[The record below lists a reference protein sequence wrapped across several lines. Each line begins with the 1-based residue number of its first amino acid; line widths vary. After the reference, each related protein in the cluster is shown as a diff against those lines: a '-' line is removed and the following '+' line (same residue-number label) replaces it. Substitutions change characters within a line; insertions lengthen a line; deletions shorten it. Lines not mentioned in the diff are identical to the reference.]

1 MSELGPIIRALTRPG
16 GRQDEAFAFELL
28 SSHVARTLNAAF
40 LILLQGPSHPA
51 YAAANDHLE
60 AAKRDPDWG
69 EAARFYVEGAALVA
83 KEIAE
88 ARRGDPG
95 LARRLDRLS
104 GWVAEP
110 RNLADRRTTAEEF
123 WAVFFPEAAGIEAD
137 RPGRLEALRCR
148 RRISVTC
155 PNPSPLADP
164 ARELLFTSNV
174 LLTVPP
180 AGADLD
186 ALPLGEDTKRT
197 LREALREPQLFWY
210 DHPIPVGVR
219 PENNEILHGLG
230 GLEEAF
236 RFERERGRMGPGA
249 KPVCLLS
256 VSVTHAGL
264 RDLARSYIRAEIA
277 SRGGLGSMDLFAFTE
292 ADVRRLVA
300 EVLAPA
306 QARLLGG
313 PPAERELGVFG
324 VDGEYGR
331 HYSFLKAVAGL
342 WSVLVDRGVRATFKI
357 DLDQVFPER
366 ELVAETG
373 RSAFEHF
380 LTPLWGAL
388 GRDARGRPVELG
400 MIAGALVDARDISQT
415 LYSPDVRY
423 PDRDPSY
430 DEFFFCSAM
439 PQALSTAAEMM
450 ARYGRDGPDGRT
462 ACLERVH
469 VTGGTNGILVDSL
482 RRHRPFTPSFVGRAE
497 DQAYI
502 LSALGGDGT
511 RLAYLHQDGLFMR
524 HDKDVFA
531 REAVAAARLGKLI
544 GDYVRVLY
552 FSAYARVVAKD
563 VRELKDRIDPF
574 TGCFVSVL
582 PATVV
587 HLRFA
592 LKAASLFAAGDD
604 AAAARFVREGA
615 SRLRKALAFACGEES
630 ALRRTYLEER
640 AGWDLF
646 YGTLAALESALDRED
661 PFALDLR
668 KKARAIVEECRIP
681 TERRS

>member
-1 MSELGPIIRALTRPG
+1 MSELGPIIQALTRPG
-16 GRQDEAFAFELL
+16 GREEPAFAFDPV
-28 SSHVARTLNAAF
+28 SGGAAQSLNAAF
-40 LILLQGPSHPA
+40 LILLQGPSHP
-51 YAAANDHLE
+51 DHARAGEYLE
-60 AAKRDPDWG
+60 AARGSPDWD
-69 EAARFYVEGAALVA
+69 EAACFYLEGTAHIAE
-83 KEIAE
+83 EIAE
-88 ARRGDPG
+88 ARRDDPG
-95 LARRLDRLS
+95 FAHRLESLTVWAAD
-104 GWVAEP
+104 P
-110 RNLADRRTTAEEF
+110 RNLTDGRKAAEAF
-123 WAVFFPEAAGIEAD
+123 WAVFFPEALGILSD
-137 RPGRLEALRCR
+137 RTGRLQALRAR
-148 RRISVTC
+148 RRVSIDR

-164 ARELLFTSNV
+164 ARELLFTANA
-174 LLTVPP
+174 LLTAPSEASDRGSP
-180 AGADLD
+180 GIDEDLMRAARAAG
-186 ALPLGEDTKRT
+186 
-197 LREALREPQLFWY
+197 REPQLFWY
-210 DHPIPVGVR
+210 DHPIPLGGR

-236 RFERERGRMGPGA
+236 RFERERGRIDPGER
-249 KPVCLLS
+249 PVCLLS

-264 RDLARSYIRAEIA
+264 HHLARRYIREEIGR
-277 SRGGLGSMDLFAFTE
+277 RGGLSSLDLFAFTE
-292 ADVRRLVA
+292 TDTRRIVAD
-300 EVLAPA
+300 VLAPA
-306 QARLLGG
+306 RARYLSS
-313 PPAERELGVFG
+313 PPAEKELGVFG

-331 HYSFLKAVAGL
+331 HYSFLKAVAAF
-342 WSVLVDRGVRATFKI
+342 WSVLVDSRVRATFKI
-357 DLDQVFPER
+357 DLDQVFPEQ

-388 GRDARGRPVELG
+388 GRDALGRPVELG
-400 MIAGALVDARDISQT
+400 MIAGALVNACDIAGS
-415 LYSPDVRY
+415 LYTPDVPF

-430 DEFFFCSAM
+430 DEFVFCGAM
-439 PQALSTAAEMM
+439 PQALSTEAEMM
-450 ARYGRDGPDGRT
+450 ARYGRGGPDGQE

-502 LSALGGDGT
+502 LSALGGDGP
-511 RLAYLHQDGLFMR
+511 RLAYLHQDGLVMR

-544 GDYVRVLY
+544 GDYVRILY

-574 TGCFVSVL
+574 TGCFVSAI

-604 AAAARFVREGA
+604 ADGDRFVREGA
-615 SRLRKALAFACGEES
+615 SRIRKALAFACGEDS
-630 ALRRTYLEER
+630 ALRRTYLAER

-646 YGTLAALESALDRED
+646 YATLAALEGALSRED
-661 PFALDLR
+661 PFARGLR
-668 KKARAIVEECRIP
+668 ERARAIVENCRIP
-681 TERRS
+681 TERRD

>member
-1 MSELGPIIRALTRPG
+1 MSTLGPIVQALTRQG
-16 GRQDEAFAFELL
+16 GREDPAFAFEPG
-28 SSHVARTLNAAF
+28 SGGVAQTLNAAF
-40 LILLQGPSHPA
+40 LILLQGASHPA
-51 YAAANDHLE
+51 CEMAREYVE
-60 AAKRDPDWG
+60 AAKRAPGWD
-69 EAARFYVEGAALVA
+69 EAAKFYSEGAGLVE
-83 KEIAE
+83 KEVSE
-88 ARRGDPG
+88 ARRNDPG
-95 LARRLDRLS
+95 LDRRLDRLLE
-104 GWVAEP
+104 WVSDP
-110 RNLADRRTTAEEF
+110 RNLADVRRTAEAF
-123 WAVFFPEAAGIEAD
+123 WAVFSPEAAGILGD
-137 RPGRLEALRCR
+137 RSGRLEALRSR
-148 RRISVTC
+148 RRVSISR
-155 PNPSPLADP
+155 PNPSPLIDP
-164 ARELLFTSNV
+164 AREILFTSNV

-180 AGADLD
+180 EGADGD
-186 ALPLGEDTKRT
+186 TLPLGEDVKRA
-197 LREALREPQLFWY
+197 LREAGREPQLFWY
-210 DHPIPVGVR
+210 DHPIPMGVR

-236 RFERERGRMGPGA
+236 RFERERGRIGPGA

-264 RDLARSYIRAEIA
+264 RHLARRYIREEIA
-277 SRGGLGSMDLFAFTE
+277 RHGGLSSLDLFAFTE
-292 ADVRRLVA
+292 TDTRRTIA

-306 QARLLGG
+306 QARYLGG

-331 HYSFLKAVAGL
+331 HYSFLKAVAGY
-342 WSVLVDRGVRATFKI
+342 WRVLMDRRVRATFKI
-357 DLDQVFPER
+357 DLDQVFPEG

-400 MIAGALVDARDISQT
+400 MIAGALVDARDIAGS
-415 LYSPDVRY
+415 LYSPDVPF

-430 DEFFFCSAM
+430 DEFFFFSPL
-439 PQALSTAAEMM
+439 PQALSTEAEMM
-450 ARYGRDGPDGRT
+450 ACYGRDGPDGRT

-502 LSALGGDGT
+502 LSALGGDGP
-511 RLAYLHQDGLFMR
+511 RLAYLHEDGLIMR

-531 REAVAAARLGKLI
+531 GEAVAAARLGKLI
-544 GDYVRVLY
+544 GDYIRILY
-552 FSAYARVVAKD
+552 FSAYARVLAKD
-563 VRELKDRIDPF
+563 LRELKDRIDPF
-574 TGCFVSVL
+574 TGCFVSSI

-592 LKAASLFAAGDD
+592 FKAASLFAAGDD
-604 AAAARFVREGA
+604 AAATGFVREGA
-615 SRLRKALAFACGEES
+615 ARLRQAVAFARGEES
-630 ALRRTYLEER
+630 DLRRTYLGER

-646 YGTLAALESALDRED
+646 YGTLAAVEGALDRAD

-668 KKARAIVEECRIP
+668 EKARAIIEECRIP

>member
-1 MSELGPIIRALTRPG
+1 MSELGPIIQALTRPS
-16 GRQDEAFAFELL
+16 GREDPAFAFEPD
-28 SSHVARTLNAAF
+28 SGHVAQSLNAAF
-40 LILLQGPSHPA
+40 LILLQGASHPA
-51 YAAANDHLE
+51 YAKAGEYLE
-60 AAKRDPDWG
+60 AAKGSPDWG
-69 EAARFYVEGAALVA
+69 GAARFYAEGAGLVD
-83 KEIAE
+83 KEVSE
-88 ARRGDPG
+88 ARRDDPG
-95 LARRLDRLS
+95 FAGRLERLT
-104 GWVAEP
+104 GWAADP
-110 RNLADRRTTAEEF
+110 RNLSDRRRSAEEF
-123 WAVFFPEAAGIEAD
+123 WAVFFPEAAGIRGD
-137 RPGRLEALRCR
+137 VSGRLEGLRSR
-148 RRISVTC
+148 RRVSITR

-164 ARELLFTSNV
+164 ARELLFTANA

-180 AGADLD
+180 EGTGGDVI
-186 ALPLGEDTKRT
+186 PLGEDLERA
-197 LREALREPQLFWY
+197 LREARREPQLFWY
-210 DHPIPVGVR
+210 DHPIPIGVR

-236 RFERERGRMGPGA
+236 RFERERGRIGPGER
-249 KPVCLLS
+249 PVCLLS

-264 RDLARSYIRAEIA
+264 HHLARRYIQEEIGR
-277 SRGGLGSMDLFAFTE
+277 RGGLSSLDLFAFAET
-292 ADVRRLVA
+292 DTRRIVA

-306 QARLLGG
+306 RARYLGG
-313 PPAERELGVFG
+313 PPAEKELGVFG

-331 HYSFLKAVAGL
+331 HYSFLKAVAAF
-342 WSVLVDRGVRATFKI
+342 WSVLVDPRVRATFKI
-357 DLDQVFPER
+357 DLDQVFPEQ

-380 LTPLWGAL
+380 LTPLWGAF
-388 GRDARGRPVELG
+388 GRDAWGRPVGLG
-400 MIAGALVDARDISQT
+400 MIAGALVDACDIAGS
-415 LYSPDVRY
+415 LYTPDVPF

-430 DEFFFCSAM
+430 DELVFCSAM
-439 PQALSTAAEMM
+439 PQALSTEAEMM
-450 ARYGRDGPDGRT
+450 ARYGPGGPDGRT

-502 LSALGGDGT
+502 LSALGGDGP
-511 RLAYLHQDGLFMR
+511 RLAYLHQDGLVMR

-531 REAVAAARLGKLI
+531 GEAVAAARLGKLI
-544 GDYVRVLY
+544 GDYVRILY

-574 TGCFVSVL
+574 TGCFVSAI
-582 PATVV
+582 PATIV

-604 AAAARFVREGA
+604 ADGERFVREGA

-630 ALRRTYLEER
+630 ALRRTYLAER

-646 YGTLAALESALDRED
+646 YATLAAIEDALGRED
-661 PFALDLR
+661 PFALGLR
-668 KKARAIVEECRIP
+668 ERARVIVENCRIP
-681 TERRS
+681 TERRD

>member
-1 MSELGPIIRALTRPG
+1 MFELGPIVQALTSQG
-16 GRQDEAFAFELL
+16 GREDRAFAFEPG
-28 SSHVARTLNAAF
+28 SGGVAQTLNAAF
-40 LILLQGPSHPA
+40 LILLQGASHPA
-51 YAAANDHLE
+51 CEKAREFLE
-60 AAKRDPDWG
+60 AAKMDSDWA
-69 EAARFYVEGAALVA
+69 EPAKFYSEGAGLVE
-83 KEIAE
+83 KEVSE
-88 ARRGDPG
+88 TRRNDPG
-95 LARRLDRLS
+95 FASRLERLS
-104 GWVAEP
+104 GWAADR
-110 RNLADRRTTAEEF
+110 RNLADRRRAAEEF
-123 WAVFFPEAAGIEAD
+123 WAVFFPEAAGILGD
-137 RPGRLEALRCR
+137 SSGRLEALRSR
-148 RRISVTC
+148 RRISISR

-164 ARELLFTSNV
+164 AREILFTSNV

-180 AGADLD
+180 EGADEDTLS
-186 ALPLGEDTKRT
+186 LGEDVKRA
-197 LREALREPQLFWY
+197 LREAGREPQLFWY
-210 DHPIPVGVR
+210 DHPIPMGVR

-236 RFERERGRMGPGA
+236 RFERERGRMNPGA

-264 RDLARSYIRAEIA
+264 RRLARRYIREEIA
-277 SRGGLGSMDLFAFTE
+277 RHGGLSSMDLLAFTE
-292 ADVRRLVA
+292 TDTRRIVA

-306 QARLLGG
+306 QARYLGG
-313 PPAERELGVFG
+313 PPAEQGLAVFG

-331 HYSFLKAVAGL
+331 HYSFLKAVAAY
-342 WSVLVDRGVRATFKI
+342 WCVLMDRRVRATFKI

-388 GRDARGRPVELG
+388 GRDGRGRPVELG
-400 MIAGALVDARDISQT
+400 MIAGALVDTRDIAGS
-415 LYSPDVRY
+415 LYSPDVPF

-430 DEFFFCSAM
+430 DEFFFFSPL
-439 PQALSTAAEMM
+439 PQALSTVAEMM

-469 VTGGTNGILVDSL
+469 VTGGTTGILVDSL

-502 LSALGGDGT
+502 LSALGGDGP
-511 RLAYLHQDGLFMR
+511 RLAYLHEDGLIMR

-531 REAVAAARLGKLI
+531 GEAVAAARRGKLI
-544 GDYVRVLY
+544 GDYVRILY
-552 FSAYARVVAKD
+552 FSAYVRVLAKD
-563 VRELKDRIDPF
+563 LRELKDRIDPF
-574 TGCFVSVL
+574 TGCFVSSI

-592 LKAASLFAAGDD
+592 FKAASLFAAGDD
-604 AAAARFVREGA
+604 AAATGFVREGTA
-615 SRLRKALAFACGEES
+615 RLRKALAFARGEES
-630 ALRRTYLEER
+630 DLRRTYLEER
-640 AGWDLF
+640 ASWDLF
-646 YGTLAALESALDRED
+646 YGTLTALEDALDRGD
-661 PFALDLR
+661 PFALALQER
-668 KKARAIVEECRIP
+668 ARAIGEECRIP

>member
-236 RFERERGRMGPGA
+236 RPSCW
-249 KPVCLLS
+249 PS
-256 VSVTHAGL
+256 S
-264 RDLARSYIRAEIA
+264 A
-277 SRGGLGSMDLFAFTE
+277 SRRTGSSSSCRPSY
-292 ADVRRLVA
+292 VRPSFHFKDGDTYQRYMSPVPPPPRSPTRCLST
-300 EVLAPA
+300 LRR
-306 QARLLGG
+306 ARL
-313 PPAERELGVFG
+313 
-324 VDGEYGR
+324 
-331 HYSFLKAVAGL
+331 
-342 WSVLVDRGVRATFKI
+342 RG
-357 DLDQVFPER
+357 
-366 ELVAETG
+366 
-373 RSAFEHF
+373 
-380 LTPLWGAL
+380 
-388 GRDARGRPVELG
+388 
-400 MIAGALVDARDISQT
+400 
-415 LYSPDVRY
+415 
-423 PDRDPSY
+423 
-430 DEFFFCSAM
+430 
-439 PQALSTAAEMM
+439 
-450 ARYGRDGPDGRT
+450 
-462 ACLERVH
+462 
-469 VTGGTNGILVDSL
+469 
-482 RRHRPFTPSFVGRAE
+482 
-497 DQAYI
+497 
-502 LSALGGDGT
+502 
-511 RLAYLHQDGLFMR
+511 
-524 HDKDVFA
+524 
-531 REAVAAARLGKLI
+531 
-544 GDYVRVLY
+544 
-552 FSAYARVVAKD
+552 
-563 VRELKDRIDPF
+563 
-574 TGCFVSVL
+574 
-582 PATVV
+582 
-587 HLRFA
+587 
-592 LKAASLFAAGDD
+592 
-604 AAAARFVREGA
+604 
-615 SRLRKALAFACGEES
+615 
-630 ALRRTYLEER
+630 
-640 AGWDLF
+640 
-646 YGTLAALESALDRED
+646 
-661 PFALDLR
+661 
-668 KKARAIVEECRIP
+668 
-681 TERRS
+681 